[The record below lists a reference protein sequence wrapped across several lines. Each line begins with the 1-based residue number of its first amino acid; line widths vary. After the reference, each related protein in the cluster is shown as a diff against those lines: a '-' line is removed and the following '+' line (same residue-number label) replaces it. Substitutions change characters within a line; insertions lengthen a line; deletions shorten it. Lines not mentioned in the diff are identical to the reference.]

1 MRPLRL
7 PAVFGVASALVTGG
21 LAAITQPAPVRAH
34 AIESSL
40 ERLSALNAEGKASIA
55 SQTSTLQLESRFSTG
70 EPAHGATVRL
80 VQLGGEGEPV
90 LLGQTD
96 SAGQLRFQLPQ
107 QAGSDWEVQVD
118 AGPGHRDYLE
128 LNDTLAGPL
137 AAEPL
142 PAVRR
147 TPLARKLGEPQL
159 WLEQRSKL
167 LVGLTGAG
175 LGAAGL
181 LRLSRRRR

>member
-7 PAVFGVASALVTGG
+7 PAMTGVACALVTGG
-21 LAAITQPAPVRAH
+21 FTAITQPAPVRAH

-40 ERLSALNAEGKASIA
+40 ERLSALNAEGMASLA
-55 SQTSTLQLESRFSTG
+55 SPASTLQLESRFSTG
-70 EPAHGATVRL
+70 EPANGATVRL
-80 VQLGGEGEPV
+80 VQLSGEGETV
-90 LLGQTD
+90 ELGKTD
-96 SAGQLRFQLPQ
+96 SRGQLRFQLPQ

-147 TPLARKLGEPQL
+147 TPLARKLSEPQL